1 MPHFVMDCSKSI
13 LDIHSEEE
21 IIRQVHFVAN
31 STRLFDER
39 DIKVRVNSFKK
50 YLVGNKKEDFIHVF
64 TDIMGGRSVEQKAD
78 LSKKIVQKL
87 TDMFPHVNNI
97 AMNVRDFDRETYCN
111 RDML

>member
-1 MPHFVMDCSKSI
+1 MPHFVLDCSKSI

-31 STRLFDER
+31 SKQLFDER

-50 YLVGNKKEDFIHVF
+50 YLVGNKKENFIHVF
-64 TDIMGGRSVEQKAD
+64 ADIMGGRSVEQKAD
-78 LSKKIVQKL
+78 LSRKIVQKL
-87 TDMFPHVNNI
+87 TNMFPHVNNI